1 MSAMS
6 ITKLARMSI
15 VDDVVQEIF
24 DELYNNGQR
33 DHIDDEDT
41 EKWDEAIKQEVD
53 YVVDSADDKQIESLV
68 VHYASFHPGW
78 LTQHLGETSSL
89 SIILHKLL
97 SEEIER
103 CRIH

>member
-1 MSAMS
+1 
-6 ITKLARMSI
+6 MSI

-53 YVVDSADDKQIESLV
+53 YVVNSAKESYVESLV
-68 VHYASFHPGW
+68 IHYASFHPGW
-78 LTQHLGETSSL
+78 LTDQLEETSSL
-89 SIILHKLL
+89 RSILHKLL